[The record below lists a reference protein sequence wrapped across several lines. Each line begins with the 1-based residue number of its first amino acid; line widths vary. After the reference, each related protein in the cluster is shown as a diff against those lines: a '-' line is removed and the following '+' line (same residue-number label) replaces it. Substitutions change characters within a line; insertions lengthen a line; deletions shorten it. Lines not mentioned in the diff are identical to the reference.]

1 VDSDLQLLQAWRD
14 GDALAGNRLFRR
26 HFDAVFWFFRTKVG
40 DAAEDLTQETF
51 HALVR
56 NRDSVADAVSFRA
69 YLFATARSKLYDLL
83 RRKQRRGELDPL
95 SDSVEDLGLSPSQI
109 LGQRR
114 EQVMLVQAL
123 RRLPIELQ
131 TLLELRYFEMM
142 RGPDLAAAMAL
153 PEGTIRSRLR
163 RAHELLRK
171 AIAGL
176 ADEPSLVEST
186 MTDLSKWAREVRESE
201 DKDKDK
207 DKDEGDA

>member
-1 VDSDLQLLQAWRD
+1 VDSDLELLQAWRD
-14 GDALAGNRLFRR
+14 GDGLAGNKLFRR

-40 DAAEDLTQETF
+40 EAAEDLTQETF

-95 SDSVEDLGLSPSQI
+95 SDSVEHLGLSPSQV

-114 EQVMLVQAL
+114 EQKMLVQAL

-142 RGPDLAAAMAL
+142 RGPELAAAMDL
-153 PEGTIRSRLR
+153 PEGTVRSRLR
-163 RAHELLRK
+163 RAHELLRT
-171 AIAGL
+171 AMDAFAG
-176 ADEPSLVEST
+176 DPSLVEST
-186 MTDLSKWAREVRESE
+186 MTDIAKWARGLRGEHEE
-201 DKDKDK
+201 
-207 DKDEGDA
+207 EQN